1 MELMVEFNLD
11 EWTAV
16 AKALIIMN
24 NKCKEK
30 ARMCEDAGQPDAK
43 LWGELAEEYQNA
55 YKRMQNAHTAA
66 CEKLLDEMKEMVNHE
81 KH

>member
-43 LWGELAEEYQNA
+43 LWGGNSQKSTKTHISACRMRILRLA
-55 YKRMQNAHTAA
+55 KS
-66 CEKLLDEMKEMVNHE
+66 C
-81 KH
+81 